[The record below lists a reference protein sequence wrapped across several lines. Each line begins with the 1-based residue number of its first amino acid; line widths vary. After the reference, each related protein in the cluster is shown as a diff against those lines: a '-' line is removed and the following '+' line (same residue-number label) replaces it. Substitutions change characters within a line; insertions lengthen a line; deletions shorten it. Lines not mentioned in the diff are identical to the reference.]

1 MKKIY
6 LLILSLLL
14 IVSSCGYKTEKP
26 SPSQVAKSQASTII
40 ECFNT
45 GEIEKLKLLFC
56 ENIQNTHNLEKE
68 IAEAIEFIDGKIVSE
83 GDWYGMYAG
92 GESIRD
98 GKLVKQDIHP
108 GMQNVKTDNGSIY
121 RIVFSSY
128 LVYAEN
134 SDNIGMT
141 YITIY
146 DETCGYSENN
156 DKCTIGK
163 VIY

>member
-1 MKKIY
+1 MKRIY

-14 IVSSCGYKTEKP
+14 IVSSCSYKPEKP

-45 GEIEKLKLLFC
+45 GDIEKLKLLFC

-92 GESIRD
+92 GESVRE
-98 GKLVKQDIHP
+98 GKLVKQDVHP
-108 GMQNVKTDNGSIY
+108 GMKNVITDTGSIY
-121 RIVFSSY
+121 RIVFASN
-128 LVYAEN
+128 LVYE
-134 SDNIGMT
+134 SDKKNVGMT
-141 YITIY
+141 YVTIY
-146 DETCGYSENN
+146 DETNGTDNRNECN
-156 DKCTIGK
+156 IGR
-163 VIY
+163 VIW